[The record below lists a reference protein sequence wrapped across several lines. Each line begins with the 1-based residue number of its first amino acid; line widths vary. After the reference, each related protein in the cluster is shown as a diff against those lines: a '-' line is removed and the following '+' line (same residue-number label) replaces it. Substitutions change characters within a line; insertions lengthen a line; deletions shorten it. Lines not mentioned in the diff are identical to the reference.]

1 MHNCRKPYTLGRFI
15 LDVTFTCLT
24 GGFFLI
30 WIFAR
35 EMRNR

>member
-1 MHNCRKPYTLGRFI
+1 MTRRKYRFRNFLFDI
-15 LDVTFTCLT
+15 FMIGLT
-24 GGFFLI
+24 NGLWLI